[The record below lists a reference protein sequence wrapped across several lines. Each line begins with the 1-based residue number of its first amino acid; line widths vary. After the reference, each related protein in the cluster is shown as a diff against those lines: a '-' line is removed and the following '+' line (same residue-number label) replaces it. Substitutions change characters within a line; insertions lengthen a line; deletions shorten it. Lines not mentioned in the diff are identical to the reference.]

1 MDIKKITAFILTI
14 MLFNSMAAY
23 SQSTT
28 INFAAN
34 KKGRFVPTQDGY
46 LPDRNITSL
55 GLNNP
60 ENIAFGKNDVLYIA
74 DTGNK
79 RILLFDI
86 NSGNIVRE
94 ILYEGFKS
102 PRGVFIASDET
113 LYVADSVAEAVFI
126 FNPQDECIK
135 TFYAPSSIAFGDTQF
150 SPYRIGVDPRGS
162 MYIIGEGVYNGI
174 IHLSNEGEF
183 LGFFASNKTTL
194 TLVQLLQKF
203 FFTERQKQG
212 LLDRLPLTFSNVFVD
227 YRGVVYSTSMGRDVT
242 MAGQAIKKH
251 DMSGRNMLKTM
262 TTMALTDIT
271 VDLYGNIF
279 TTSTMGWIQVNAGDG
294 EEIFFFGA
302 GQLSTDNIAG
312 WYSNLVSIAVSSQG
326 HIWALDRDKAFLQSY
341 TPTEYTDSIYRAQ
354 RLFNEGYYVEAG
366 NEWNNVLRFNQMSV
380 LAHNGL
386 GKSYLYQEEYKKAQY
401 EFFVAGNRGYFS
413 QAFWETRNIWLL
425 KNIPYILIAFT
436 LLFGGSFILKL
447 ADKRQ
452 KVKISVNN
460 YINKIMNMKYFDS
473 ILFAFSIARHPMDNF
488 YYLKIKQKGSV
499 TGAVV
504 IFIFF
509 FAAYM
514 INQTSKGFIMQF
526 MEIEDMDFNV
536 IIGGFIGIYL
546 LFVFCNYLVTSI
558 NDGEGGIIDIFKLV
572 SYSMLPL
579 SVTLILVTAISH
591 VMTENETFLLIFM
604 LIGGF
609 AWSGALLWLGLQEVH
624 NYSFGN
630 TLKSLVITALFMLI
644 SIVLLFNM
652 IILFNQLAQFVEA
665 IIREAYANITKMY

>member
-1 MDIKKITAFILTI
+1 MKKITAFIFITL
-14 MLFNSMAAY
+14 LFSSVTAY

-28 INFAAN
+28 VNFAVN

-46 LPDRNITSL
+46 LPDRNITGL
-55 GLNNP
+55 GLKNP

-74 DTGNK
+74 DTGNR
-79 RILLFDI
+79 RIVLFDI

-94 ILYEGFKS
+94 ILYKDFKS
-102 PRGVFIASDET
+102 PRGVFITADET
-113 LYVADSVAEAVFI
+113 LYVADSNAAAVFV
-126 FNPQDECIK
+126 FNSNDECIK
-135 TFYAPSSIAFGDTQF
+135 TVYAPNSIAFADTQF

-162 MYIIGEGVYNGI
+162 MYIIGEGVYSGI
-174 IHLSNEGEF
+174 IHLSGEGEF

-194 TLVQLLQKF
+194 TFVQLLQKI

-212 LLDRLPLTFSNVFVD
+212 LLDRLPLTFSNIFVD

-271 VDLYGNIF
+271 VDKYGNIF
-279 TTSTMGWIQVNAGDG
+279 TTSTMGWIQVNAADG

-302 GQLSTDNIAG
+302 GQLSPDNIAG
-312 WYSNLVSIAVSSQG
+312 WYSNLISIAVSSQG
-326 HIWALDRDKAFLQSY
+326 HIWALDSDKAFLQSY
-341 TPTEYTDSIYRAQ
+341 TPTEYTESIYRAQ
-354 RLFNEGYYVEAG
+354 RLFNEGHYVEAG

-386 GKSYLYQEEYKKAQY
+386 GKSYLYQEEFKKARY

-425 KNIPYILIAFT
+425 KNIPYILIIFALF
-436 LLFGGSFILKL
+436 FGGLFILKL
-447 ADKRQ
+447 VDKKQ
-452 KVKISVNN
+452 TIKAAVNKS
-460 YINKIMNMKYFDS
+460 INTVMNMKYIDS
-473 ILFAFSIARHPMDNF
+473 ILFAFSIARHPIDNF

-499 TGAVV
+499 AGAAV

-514 INQTSKGFIMQF
+514 INQTSKGFITQY

-536 IIGGFIGIYL
+536 IIGGFLGIYL

-572 SYSMLPL
+572 SYSMFPL
-579 SVTLILVTAISH
+579 SVTLILVTVISH
-591 VMTENETFLLIFM
+591 VTTENETFLLIFM
-604 LIGGF
+604 LTGGF
-609 AWSGALLWLGLQEVH
+609 AWSGVLLWLGLQEVH
-624 NYSFGN
+624 NYSFSN
-630 TLKSLVITALFMLI
+630 TFKSLLITAVFMLI
-644 SIVLLFNM
+644 ALVLLFNM
-652 IILFNQLAQFVEA
+652 IILFNQLMQFFEA